1 MPEQFEYK
9 SITDDAWKVQTT
21 INAMGA
27 QGWEAVSISATP
39 AAVVCLLRRVKA
51 SSDEK

>member
-1 MPEQFEYK
+1 MPQQFEYK
-9 SITDDAWKVQTT
+9 IITDDAWKVQTT
-21 INAMGA
+21 INALGA
-27 QGWEAVSISATP
+27 QGWEAVSTSATP